1 MAEASGTVDYRAG
14 STLESPG
21 GGGGAQRLFLAC
33 FFSIFATSS
42 AFIVRALVITDW
54 GVSFNLTE
62 AQKGASF
69 PGAALFPFA
78 ISIVLFSLF
87 IDRLG
92 YGKTM
97 GFAVFAHLVG
107 TVVTILASKAGS
119 TTAAYQMLYFGTLI
133 TSLAN
138 GAVEAV
144 ANPVTATLFPR
155 NKTHYLNILH
165 AGWPGGLVAMG
176 VVTLLMG
183 TNFSWEWKVALVFIP
198 TILYGVLLLGQ
209 KFPVQERVAAG

>member
-1 MAEASGTVDYRAG
+1 MTAPS
-14 STLESPG
+14 STLDHRASDAG
-21 GGGGAQRLFLAC
+21 GGEHMNRLFLAC

-54 GVSFNLTE
+54 ANTFNLTN
-62 AQKGASF
+62 AQQGAIF

-97 GFAVFAHLVG
+97 AFAVLGHLVG
-107 TVVTILASKAGS
+107 TVVTILATKATS
-119 TTAAYQMLYFGTLI
+119 TNSAYQLLYFGTLI

-138 GAVEAV
+138 GA
-144 ANPVTATLFPR
+144 
-155 NKTHYLNILH
+155 
-165 AGWPGGLVAMG
+165 
-176 VVTLLMG
+176 
-183 TNFSWEWKVALVFIP
+183 
-198 TILYGVLLLGQ
+198 
-209 KFPVQERVAAG
+209 

>member
-1 MAEASGTVDYRAG
+1 MAEASTMDYRAPG
-14 STLESPG
+14 TLDSPG
-21 GGGGAQRLFLAC
+21 GGGGSAQRLFLAC

-42 AFIVRALVITDW
+42 AFIVRAMVITEW
-54 GVSFNLTE
+54 GTTFNLSE
-62 AQKGASF
+62 AQKGAIF

-78 ISIVLFSLF
+78 ISIVLYSLF

-97 GFAVFAHLVG
+97 AFAVVAHLIG
-107 TVVTILASKAGS
+107 TIVTILASKAGS

-144 ANPVTATLFPR
+144 ANPVTATLFPKQ
-155 NKTHYLNILH
+155 KTHYLNILH

-176 VVTLLMG
+176 VVTLLMSKFAPG
-183 TNFSWEWKVALVFIP
+183 ISWEW
-198 TILYGVLLLGQ
+198 
-209 KFPVQERVAAG
+209 

>member
-1 MAEASGTVDYRAG
+1 MTAPS
-14 STLESPG
+14 STLDHRASDAG
-21 GGGGAQRLFLAC
+21 GGEHMNRLFLAC
-33 FFSIFATSS
+33 FFSIFATSA
-42 AFIVRALVITDW
+42 AFIVRAMVITEW
-54 GVSFNLTE
+54 GTTFNLSE
-62 AQKGASF
+62 AQKGAIF

-97 GFAVFAHLVG
+97 AFAVVAHLVG

-138 GAVEAV
+138 RAVEAV
-144 ANPVTATLFPR
+144 ASPVTATLFPKQ
-155 NKTHYLNILH
+155 KTHYLNILH

-176 VVTLLMG
+176 VVTLLMAQFAPG
-183 TNFSWEWKVALVFIP
+183 ISWEWKVALVFIP
-198 TILYGVLLLGQ
+198 TAIYGILLIGQ
-209 KFPVQERVAAG
+209 RFPV

>member
-1 MAEASGTVDYRAG
+1 MAQAAMASNDIHGHEMHSDG
-14 STLESPG
+14 S
-21 GGGGAQRLFLAC
+21 AKRLFLAC

-42 AFIVRALVITDW
+42 AFIVRAMVITEW
-54 GVSFNLTE
+54 GTTFNLTE
-62 AQKGASF
+62 AQKGAIF

-97 GFAVFAHLVG
+97 AFAVVAHLAG
-107 TVVTILASKAGS
+107 TITTILATKAS
-119 TTAAYQMLYFGTLI
+119 TPTAAYQMLYFGTLI

-144 ANPVTATLFPR
+144 ANPVTATL
-155 NKTHYLNILH
+155 
-165 AGWPGGLVAMG
+165 
-176 VVTLLMG
+176 
-183 TNFSWEWKVALVFIP
+183 
-198 TILYGVLLLGQ
+198 
-209 KFPVQERVAAG
+209 